1 MYIRHSLWNFHET
14 TARSFSGSM
23 ATLNHFLICPI
34 SPTTEMLDCIRA
46 TPQIRFFPTPPTID
60 IPAMIEAT
68 SLVLSR
74 RVTRRMHEEGRNSD
88 EKQRRERSQRR
99 EQDVARSSDVKQR
112 RERSQRREQDVAR
125 SSELENSSS
134 KAGKLSN

>member
-14 TARSFSGSM
+14 TAKSFSGLA
-23 ATLNHFLICPI
+23 ATLTR
-34 SPTTEMLDCIRA
+34 SPTALRFPTIEKTGCIAA
-46 TPQIRFFPTPPTID
+46 TSRLLSFPTPPTID
-60 IPAMIEAT
+60 KRAMIEAT
-68 SLVLSR
+68 SLVLS
-74 RVTRRMHEEGRNSD
+74 RRMHEEGRNSD